1 MTVAL
6 SVRGLHVLFGGPR
19 TSRTN
24 GTVSVRRLLVNPAS
38 SQSLNVPAG
47 YEVGLCNVN
56 FDVSGGECL
65 AVLGAS
71 GSGKSSLLR
80 TVAGLHPAAAGSVHV
95 HARDVSALLPEQR
108 SIVYLHQE
116 PVLFPHLSVMEN
128 VTFPL
133 TIRGIAKAVAM
144 RRAAEWSDRLRILN
158 VLGANPSELSGGE
171 RHRVA
176 LARALCA
183 DPAVLLLDEPLSSL
197 DPAVR
202 RDVRSALL
210 AARAAS
216 GAAMILVTHDLDDAM
231 GVASHIAAIGRFGDL
246 SVPLA
251 PSVIVS
257 SPPSLDVA
265 RLLGVFTE
273 IEGAVVN
280 RNGVPRFEWI
290 GGAIPAADVG
300 EGSAVACARA
310 HELALHTASDGER
323 PVLLV
328 TARREAPH
336 ELSIE
341 VQSEAGSS
349 ATLRLGPGTS
359 VMPGD
364 RVQCTVTNARVFSTV

>member
-1 MTVAL
+1 VTVAL

-24 GTVSVRRLLVNPAS
+24 GTVSESRLLVNPAR
-38 SQSLNVPAG
+38 SQSLIVPAG
-47 YEVGLCNVN
+47 YAVGLCDVS

-65 AVLGAS
+65 AVLGES
-71 GSGKSSLLR
+71 GAGKSSLLR
-80 TVAGLHPAAAGSVHV
+80 TVAGLHPAAGGSVHV

-144 RRAAEWSDRLRILN
+144 RRAVEWSDRLRILN

-231 GVASHIAAIGRFGDL
+231 GVASHIAAIGRSGDL

-251 PSVIVS
+251 SSVIVN

-273 IEGAVVN
+273 IPGAVVN

-290 GGAIPAADVG
+290 GGAIPAAGFG
-300 EGSAVACARA
+300 EGSAIACVRA
-310 HELALHTASDGER
+310 HELALGPTCDGEQ

-349 ATLRLGPGTS
+349 ATLRLGLGTS

-364 RVQCTVTNARVFSTV
+364 RVQCTVTNARLFSTV